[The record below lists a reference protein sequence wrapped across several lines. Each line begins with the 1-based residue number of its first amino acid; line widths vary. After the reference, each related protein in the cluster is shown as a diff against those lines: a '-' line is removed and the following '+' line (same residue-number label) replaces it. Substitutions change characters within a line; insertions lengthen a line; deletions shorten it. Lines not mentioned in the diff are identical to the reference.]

1 MIDAEMAAQMADN
14 GTTDGPLTTG
24 AGAAFG
30 PRSAPALAQTSEAAD
45 MPDAEWY
52 QMARGKVEALLD
64 ALGAQ
69 LDAEPVY
76 RRDEFGRSYTVAVPV
91 LRRQRPERGL

>member
-1 MIDAEMAAQMADN
+1 MIFQEPMTSLNPVHRIAYHLER
-14 GTTDGPLTTG
+14 PLLLHRQT
-24 AGAAFG
+24 A
-30 PRSAPALAQTSEAAD
+30 RSEL
-45 MPDAEWY
+45 
-52 QMARGKVEALLD
+52 RGKVEALLD